1 MDLATSRIM
10 AVETSGRRGSVTV
23 AEGPRRLAEEHFPT
37 DRDHAR
43 ELIPA
48 ADRACRAAGWR
59 PRDLQQC
66 YLSIG
71 PGSFTGL
78 RVAVAFARHL
88 SLAVGAR
95 ICAVPTLDVIA
106 ENVHPVHDAVTRLA
120 VVLDAKRGQV
130 FGAVYE
136 PRQDG
141 AGRPHWSRVAG
152 PSLVTP
158 AELLT
163 SFAPI
168 VVIGEGAEYHRAGV
182 ETAGGT
188 IASERWWWPTAACV
202 HELGMRLAAEGRF
215 THLRDL
221 VPFYLRRPEAE
232 ELWEKRHG
240 QAAEQ

>member
-1 MDLATSRIM
+1 MDLATSRII
-10 AVETSGRRGSVTV
+10 AVETSGRRGSVAV
-23 AEGPRRLAEEHFPT
+23 AEGKRRLAEECFPT

-48 ADRACRAAGWR
+48 VDRACRAAGWS
-59 PRDLQQC
+59 PRDLQHC

-78 RVAVAFARHL
+78 RVAVTFARHL

-106 ENVHPVHDAVTRLA
+106 ENVHPVRDGVARLA

-130 FGAVYE
+130 FGGIYE
-136 PRQDG
+136 PRPDG
-141 AGRPHWSRVAG
+141 AGRPFWRRVAG
-152 PSLVTP
+152 PRLVTP
-158 AELLT
+158 AELL
-163 SFAPI
+163 AAVPAV
-168 VVIGEGAEYHRAGV
+168 VVIGEGAEYHRAAI
-182 ETAGGT
+182 ETAGAA
-188 IASERWWWPTAACV
+188 IASEQWWWPTAACV
-202 HELGMRLAAEGRF
+202 HELGMGLAAEGRF
-215 THLRDL
+215 TPLRDL

-240 QAAEQ
+240 PTAES